1 MNVVSLVGRPNTGKS
16 ALFNR
21 IAKKRVAIV
30 FDQPGVTRDRVTR
43 EVEVQG
49 RKVMLVDTGGI
60 AFDRRVTHDPLDEE
74 TKGQAALAVED
85 SAVCVI
91 VVDSREGITPLDSEV
106 IAAVRKSGVPCV
118 IAANKCDTADDD
130 WRAAEFERFGLP
142 VFATSAEHGRG
153 VEALVSDVVSK
164 LPPVDAEEESS
175 KRPLRVAIVGRPN
188 AGKSSYVNRLLNA
201 PRVIVSEIAGTTRDA
216 VEVPF
221 TIGSGPEARRYM
233 LVDTAGMK
241 PHTKMSKTAGMKP
254 HTKMSKTS
262 VDNFSLFRSEQAIE
276 EADVVILLLDP
287 VMGPTMQDKRI
298 AGKILDAHRACVLML
313 NKWDLALEEGITN
326 EKKAADAVRAMMP
339 FLNFAPIVFCSNKS
353 GYNIRRTV
361 EAIDR
366 AAASA
371 SERIPTGMLNNVIVK
386 ATKKTLSPMI
396 KGKRL
401 KIYYGLQVSTNPQTI
416 RLFVNDPK
424 LVTPAYLSF
433 IEKNIRARF
442 GLEGAPLRIF
452 LKARTRKDPSGS
464 GPGRTRDASDDP
476 R

>member
-1 MNVVSLVGRPNTGKS
+1 MNVVSLVGRPNPGKS
-16 ALFNR
+16 ALFHR

-43 EVEVQG
+43 EVDVLG
-49 RKVMLVDTGGI
+49 RKIMLVDTGGI
-60 AFDRRVTHDPLDEE
+60 AFDRRVTNDPLDDE
-74 TKGQAALAVED
+74 TKSQAALAVED

-91 VVDSREGITPLDSEV
+91 VVDTREGITPLDAEV
-106 IAAVRKSGVPCV
+106 IKRVRESGVPCV
-118 IAANKCDTADDD
+118 IAANKCDTPDDD

-153 VEALVSDVVSK
+153 VEALVKDVVGR
-164 LPPVDAEEESS
+164 LPPVSEETLSA
-175 KRPLRVAIVGRPN
+175 RPLRVAIVGRPN

-201 PRVIVSEIAGTTRDA
+201 PRVIVSDIPGTTRDA

-241 PHTKMSKTAGMKP
+241 PHTKMSKT
-254 HTKMSKTS
+254 S
-262 VDNFSLFRSEQAIE
+262 VDNFSLFRSEAAIQ
-276 EADVVILLLDP
+276 EADVVLLVMDP
-287 VMGPTMQDKRI
+287 SVGPTLQDKRI
-298 AGKILDAHRACVLML
+298 AGKILEANRACVILM
-313 NKWDLALEEGITN
+313 NKWDLAQAEGMT
-326 EKKAADAVRAMMP
+326 ETKAVPALRAMMP
-339 FLNFAPIVFCSNKS
+339 FLSFAPVVFCSNKS

-361 EAIDR
+361 DAIDA

-371 SERIPTGMLNNVIVK
+371 SLKLPTGMLNRVITA

-424 LVTPAYLSF
+424 LVTPAYLSYLD
-433 IEKNIRARF
+433 KQIRARF
-442 GLEGAPLRIF
+442 GLDGAPLRIF
-452 LKARTRKDPSGS
+452 LKARARNGAK
-464 GPGRTRDASDDP
+464 
-476 R
+476 

>member
-43 EVEVQG
+43 EVDLLG
-49 RKVMLVDTGGI
+49 RRIMLVDTGGI
-60 AFDRRVTHDPLDEE
+60 AFDKRVTKDPLDEE
-74 TKGQAALAVED
+74 TRNQAALAVED

-91 VVDSREGITPLDSEV
+91 VVDTREGITPLDNEV
-106 IAAVRKSGVPCV
+106 IKRVRESGVPCV
-118 IAANKCDTADDD
+118 IAANKCDTPDGD

-142 VFATSAEHGRG
+142 VFPTSAEHGRG
-153 VEALVSDVVSK
+153 VEALLEDVVK
-164 LPPVDAEEESS
+164 RLPAAVEDESAA
-175 KRPLRVAIVGRPN
+175 RPLRVAVVGRPN
-188 AGKSSYVNRLLNA
+188 AGKSSYINRLLNA

-221 TIGSGPEARRYM
+221 TIGSGPEARHYM
-233 LVDTAGMK
+233 LVD
-241 PHTKMSKTAGMKP
+241 TAGMKP

-262 VDNFSLFRSEQAIE
+262 VDNFSLFRSEEAIK
-276 EADVVILLLDP
+276 EADVVLLLLDAS
-287 VMGPTMQDKRI
+287 MGPTMQDKRI
-298 AGKILDAHRACVLML
+298 AGKVLEANRACVVLCQ
-313 NKWDLALEEGITN
+313 KWDLALKEGVTD
-326 EKKAADAVRAMMP
+326 EKKALSALRQMMP
-339 FLNFAPIVFCSNKS
+339 FLNFAPVVFCSNKS
-353 GYNIRRTV
+353 GYNVRKTV

-366 AAASA
+366 AAVSA
-371 SERIPTGMLNNVIVK
+371 SEKLPTGMLNRVITT

-424 LVTPAYLSF
+424 LVTDAYLSF

-452 LKARTRKDPSGS
+452 LKARTRNSAK
-464 GPGRTRDASDDP
+464 
-476 R
+476 

>member
-43 EVEVQG
+43 EVDILN
-49 RKVMLVDTGGI
+49 RRVMLVDTGGI
-60 AFDRRVTHDPLDEE
+60 AFDKRVTRDPLDEE
-74 TKGQAALAVED
+74 TRSQAALAVED
-85 SAVCVI
+85 SAVCII
-91 VVDSREGITPLDSEV
+91 VVDAREGITPLDAEV
-106 IAAVRKSGVPCV
+106 IKRVRESGVPCM
-118 IAANKCDTADDD
+118 IAANKCDTADED
-130 WRAAEFERFGLP
+130 WRAHEYDRFGLEVFP
-142 VFATSAEHGRG
+142 VSAEHSRG
-153 VEALVSDVVSK
+153 VDALLKRVVEVLSK
-164 LPPVDAEEESS
+164 VDEAEEAA

-188 AGKSSYVNRLLNA
+188 AGKSSYVNRLLKA
-201 PRVIVSEIAGTTRDA
+201 PRVIVSEIPGTTRDA

-241 PHTKMSKTAGMKP
+241 PHTKMSKT
-254 HTKMSKTS
+254 S

-276 EADVVILLLDP
+276 EADVVLLVMDP
-287 VMGPTMQDKRI
+287 IMGPTLQDKRI
-298 AGKILDAHRACVLML
+298 AGKILDANRSCVVLM
-313 NKWDLALEEGITN
+313 NKWDLAQEQGIT
-326 EKKAADAVRAMMP
+326 ETKATEALRSMMP
-339 FLNFAPIVFCSNKS
+339 FLNFAPVVYCSNKS

-371 SERIPTGMLNNVIVK
+371 CERIPTGMLNNVLVK
-386 ATKKTLSPMI
+386 ATKKTLSPMM

-401 KIYYGLQVSTNPQTI
+401 KIYYALQVSTNPQTI

-424 LVTPAYLSF
+424 LVTPAYLSYL
-433 IEKNIRARF
+433 EKNIRARF
-442 GLEGAPLRIF
+442 GLEGAPLRMF
-452 LKARTRKDPSGS
+452 LKARERKSS
-464 GPGRTRDASDDP
+464 
-476 R
+476 

>member
-21 IAKKRVAIV
+21 IARKRVAIV

-43 EVEVQG
+43 EVDMLG
-49 RKVMLVDTGGI
+49 RRVMLVDTGGI
-60 AFDRRVTHDPLDEE
+60 AFDRRVTNDPLDDE
-74 TKGQAALAVED
+74 TKSQAALAVED

-106 IAAVRKSGVPCV
+106 IKRVRESGVPCV
-118 IAANKCDTADDD
+118 IAANKCDTSDDD

-153 VEALVSDVVSK
+153 VEALLKDVVAR
-164 LPPVDAEEESS
+164 LPPAEEDESA
-175 KRPLRVAIVGRPN
+175 KRPLKVAIVGRPN
-188 AGKSSYVNRLLNA
+188 VGKSSYVNRLLNA
-201 PRVIVSEIAGTTRDA
+201 PRVIVSDIPGTTRDA

-221 TIGSGPEARRYM
+221 MIGSGPEARRYM

-241 PHTKMSKTAGMKP
+241 PHTKMSKT
-254 HTKMSKTS
+254 S
-262 VDNFSLFRSEQAIE
+262 VDNFSLFRSEDAIT
-276 EADVVILLLDP
+276 EADVVLLVMDS

-298 AGKILDAHRACVLML
+298 AGKILDANKACVVLM
-313 NKWDLALEEGITN
+313 NKWDLAQEEGMT
-326 EKKAADAVRAMMP
+326 ESKALPALRTMMP
-339 FLNFAPIVFCSNKS
+339 FLSFAPVVFCSNKS

-361 EAIDR
+361 DAIDR

-371 SERIPTGMLNNVIVK
+371 SERIPTGMLNNVITK

-424 LVTPAYLSF
+424 LVTPAYLSYLD
-433 IEKNIRARF
+433 KQIRARF
-442 GLEGAPLRIF
+442 GLEGAPLRMF
-452 LKARTRKDPSGS
+452 LKARSRNTA
-464 GPGRTRDASDDP
+464 PGKPAAAGDAAATGANVG
-476 R
+476 

>member
-43 EVEVQG
+43 EVEVLG
-49 RKVMLVDTGGI
+49 RKIMLVDTGGI
-60 AFDRRVTHDPLDEE
+60 AFDKRVTGDPLDNE
-74 TKGQAALAVED
+74 TRNQAALAVED
-85 SAVCVI
+85 SAVCI
-91 VVDSREGITPLDSEV
+91 VVVDAREGITPLDAEV
-106 IAAVRKSGVPCV
+106 IERVRKSGVPCM

-142 VFATSAEHGRG
+142 VMATSAEHGRG
-153 VEALVSDVVSK
+153 VEGLVAAFVAN
-164 LPPVDAEEESS
+164 LPPAVADETNV
-175 KRPLRVAIVGRPN
+175 RPLRVAIVGRPN

-221 TIGSGPEARRYM
+221 TIGSGPEARHYM
-233 LVDTAGMK
+233 LVD
-241 PHTKMSKTAGMKP
+241 TAGMKP

-276 EADVVILLLDP
+276 EADVVILILDP
-287 VMGPTMQDKRI
+287 VMGPTLQDKRI
-298 AGKILDAHRACVLML
+298 AGKILEANKACVLML
-313 NKWDLALEEGITN
+313 NKWDLALKAGITN
-326 EKKAADAVRAMMP
+326 EKEAAKAVRQMMP
-339 FLNFAPIVFCSNKS
+339 FLAFAPIVFCSNTS
-353 GYNIRRTV
+353 GYNIRKTV

-371 SERIPTGMLNNVIVK
+371 SEKLPTGMLNRTIET

-396 KGKRL
+396 RGKRL

-424 LVTPAYLSF
+424 LVTPAYLAF
-433 IEKNIRARF
+433 IEKNLRARF

-452 LKARTRKDPSGS
+452 LKARTRKDL
-464 GPGRTRDASDDP
+464 TK
-476 R
+476 

>member
-43 EVEVQG
+43 EVEVLG
-49 RKVMLVDTGGI
+49 RKILLVDTGGI
-60 AFDRRVTHDPLDEE
+60 AFDRRVTKDPLDDE
-74 TKGQAALAVED
+74 TRSQAALAVED

-91 VVDSREGITPLDSEV
+91 VVDARAGVTPLDQEV
-106 IAAVRKSGVPCV
+106 IARVRKSGVPCL
-118 IAANKCDTADDD
+118 IAANKCDVPADDV
-130 WRAAEFERFGLP
+130 RAAEFARFGLP
-142 VFATSAEHGRG
+142 VYPTSAEHGRG
-153 VEALVSDVVSK
+153 VETLVETFVAK
-164 LPPVDAEEESS
+164 LPPAVADESAV
-175 KRPLRVAIVGRPN
+175 RPLRVAVVGRPN

-221 TIGSGPEARRYM
+221 TIGSGPEARHYM
-233 LVDTAGMK
+233 LVD
-241 PHTKMSKTAGMKP
+241 TAGMKP

-276 EADVVILLLDP
+276 EADVVILILDP
-287 VMGPTMQDKRI
+287 VMGPTLQDKRI
-298 AGKILDAHRACVLML
+298 AGKILDANRACVLML
-313 NKWDLALEEGITN
+313 NKWDLANEEGITD
-326 EKKAADAVRAMMP
+326 EKKAADAVRRMMP
-339 FLNFAPIVFCSNKS
+339 FLSFAPIVFCSNKS

-361 EAIDR
+361 DAIDK

-371 SERIPTGMLNNVIVK
+371 SERLPTGMLNRVIET
-386 ATKKTLSPMI
+386 ATKKTLAPMI
-396 KGKRL
+396 RGKRL
-401 KIYYGLQVSTNPQTI
+401 KVYYGLQVATNPQTI

-424 LVTPAYLSF
+424 LVTPAYLAF

-452 LKARTRKDPSGS
+452 LKARSRKELS
-464 GPGRTRDASDDP
+464 
-476 R
+476 

>member
-74 TKGQAALAVED
+74 TKGQAALTVED

-233 LVDTAGMK
+233 LVD
-241 PHTKMSKTAGMKP
+241 TAGMKP

>member
-1 MNVVSLVGRPNTGKS
+1 MNLVCLVGRPETGKS
-16 ALFNR
+16 TLFNR

-153 VEALVSDVVSK
+153 VEALVSDVVAK
-164 LPPVDAEEESS
+164 LPPVDVEEESS

-233 LVDTAGMK
+233 LVD
-241 PHTKMSKTAGMKP
+241 TAGMKP

>member
-43 EVEVQG
+43 EVDLLG
-49 RKVMLVDTGGI
+49 RRIMLVDTGGI
-60 AFDRRVTHDPLDEE
+60 AFDKRVTKDPLDEE
-74 TKGQAALAVED
+74 TRNQAALAVED

-91 VVDSREGITPLDSEV
+91 VVDTREGITPLDNEV
-106 IAAVRKSGVPCV
+106 IKRVRESGVPCV
-118 IAANKCDTADDD
+118 IAANKCDTPDGD

-142 VFATSAEHGRG
+142 VFPTSAEHGRG
-153 VEALVSDVVSK
+153 VEALLEDVVK
-164 LPPVDAEEESS
+164 RLPAAVEDESAA
-175 KRPLRVAIVGRPN
+175 RPLRVAVVGRPN
-188 AGKSSYVNRLLNA
+188 AGKSSYINRLLNA

-221 TIGSGPEARRYM
+221 TIGSGPEARHYM
-233 LVDTAGMK
+233 LVD
-241 PHTKMSKTAGMKP
+241 TAGMKP

-262 VDNFSLFRSEQAIE
+262 VDNFSLFRSEEAIK
-276 EADVVILLLDP
+276 EADVVLLLLDAS
-287 VMGPTMQDKRI
+287 MGPTMQDKRI
-298 AGKILDAHRACVLML
+298 AGKILEANRACVVLCQ
-313 NKWDLALEEGITN
+313 KWDLALKEGVTD
-326 EKKAADAVRAMMP
+326 EKKALLALRQMMP
-339 FLNFAPIVFCSNKS
+339 FLNFAPVVFCSNKS
-353 GYNIRRTV
+353 GYNVRKTV

-371 SERIPTGMLNNVIVK
+371 SEKLPTGMLNRVITT

-424 LVTPAYLSF
+424 LVTDAYLSF

-452 LKARTRKDPSGS
+452 LKARTRNSAK
-464 GPGRTRDASDDP
+464 
-476 R
+476 

>member
-1 MNVVSLVGRPNTGKS
+1 MKLNVVSLVGRPNTGKS

-21 IAKKRVAIV
+21 IAKKRIAIV

-43 EVEVQG
+43 EVEILG
-49 RKVMLVDTGGI
+49 RQTMLVDTGGI
-60 AFDRRVTHDPLDEE
+60 AFDKRVTGDPLDNE
-74 TKGQAALAVED
+74 TKSQAALAVED

-91 VVDSREGITPLDSEV
+91 VVDARAGITPLDAEV
-106 IAAVRKSGVPCV
+106 IERVRKSGVPCM
-118 IAANKCDTADDD
+118 IAANKCDLPVDDL
-130 WRAAEFERFGLP
+130 RAAEFERFGLP

-153 VEALVSDVVSK
+153 MEELLSAVVAK
-164 LPPVDAEEESS
+164 LPPAEQNETSVH
-175 KRPLRVAIVGRPN
+175 PLRVAVVGRPN
-188 AGKSSYVNRLLNA
+188 AGKSSYINRLLNA

-221 TIGSGPEARRYM
+221 TIGSGPEARHYM

-241 PHTKMSKTAGMKP
+241 S

-262 VDNFSLFRSEQAIE
+262 IDNFSLFRSEQAIE
-276 EADVVILLLDP
+276 EADVVVLLLDP

-313 NKWDLALEEGITN
+313 NKWDLAVTEGIAN
-326 EKKAADAVRAMMP
+326 ETKAADAVRKMMP
-339 FLNFAPIVFCSNKS
+339 FLAFAPIVFCSNKS
-353 GYNIRRTV
+353 GYNIRRTI

-371 SERIPTGMLNNVIVK
+371 SERLPTGMLNRVIET
-386 ATKKTLSPMI
+386 AAKKTLAPMVR
-396 KGKRL
+396 GKRL
-401 KIYYGLQVSTNPQTI
+401 KVYYGLQVATNPQTI

-424 LVTPAYLSF
+424 LATPAYLAY
-433 IEKNIRARF
+433 IERCIRARF

-452 LKARTRKDPSGS
+452 IKARTRKGESS
-464 GPGRTRDASDDP
+464 SVKEKTLK
-476 R
+476 

>member
-43 EVEVQG
+43 EVDLGG

-60 AFDRRVTHDPLDEE
+60 AFDKHVTHDPLDEE
-74 TKGQAALAVED
+74 TRSQAALAVED

-91 VVDSREGITPLDSEV
+91 VVDTREGITPLDQEV
-106 IAAVRKSGVPCV
+106 IKRVRESGVPCV

-130 WRAAEFERFGLP
+130 WRAHEFERFGLP

-153 VEALVSDVVSK
+153 VSALVETLVAK
-164 LPPVDAEEESS
+164 LPPVNAEEEAA

-221 TIGSGPEARRYM
+221 TIGSGPEARHYM
-233 LVDTAGMK
+233 LVD
-241 PHTKMSKTAGMKP
+241 TAGMKP

-276 EADVVILLLDP
+276 EADVVILILDP

-298 AGKILDAHRACVLML
+298 AGKILDANRACVLML
-313 NKWDLALEEGITN
+313 NKWDLANKEGITD
-326 EKKAADAVRAMMP
+326 EKEAANAVRRMMP
-339 FLNFAPIVFCSNKS
+339 FLSFAPIVFCSNKS

-371 SERIPTGMLNNVIVK
+371 SERIPTGMLNNVITK

-396 KGKRL
+396 KGRRL

-424 LVTPAYLSF
+424 LVTPAYLSYLD
-433 IEKNIRARF
+433 KNIRARF

-452 LKARTRKDPSGS
+452 LKARNRKDLAAETGQAKPSK
-464 GPGRTRDASDDP
+464 
-476 R
+476 